1 MPSVFHSNSFKFFK
15 KGNLAILS
23 DYNNRRKT
31 PISLEDYREM
41 RVASN
46 IDNEDNVTKR
56 LEIPSFLNPNSLNKE
71 KNKLYRTHLYQFDF
85 STCQNNL
92 FSYFFKTNLIEENNK
107 TQTNIGDSD
116 KQISFFGEK
125 RFLCLK

>member
-1 MPSVFHSNSFKFFK
+1 
-15 KGNLAILS
+15 
-23 DYNNRRKT
+23 
-31 PISLEDYREM
+31 M

-46 IDNEDNVTKR
+46 IDNEDNVTKER
-56 LEIPSFLNPNSLNKE
+56 FLLFLIQIVLIK
-71 KNKLYRTHLYQFDF
+71 KRKQLYRTHLYQFDF

-92 FSYFFKTNLIEENNK
+92 SHIFNKTNLIEENNK

-116 KQISFFGEK
+116 KQISFFEDK